1 MWGNARLP
9 TGVRVIGVNSVWMVW
24 ELTDATLY
32 CLGAHFHPEARTLR
46 KRYPAECL
54 RFAITFSSCS
64 TFVRCPTDS

>member
-24 ELTDATLY
+24 ELRDATLY

-46 KRYPAECL
+46 KRYPARVPEIRDHFL
-54 RFAITFSSCS
+54 
-64 TFVRCPTDS
+64 